1 MAKQHKEQKKAE
13 DKKIY
18 NDISQNFRKL
28 YYEDLEKSDKKDVK
42 SSKKK
47 KRNKKKWVKNDEE
60 KY

>member
-28 YYEDLEKSDKKDVK
+28 YYEDLGKSDKKDVK

-47 KRNKKKWVKNDEE
+47 KRNKKQWVKNDEE